1 MAAFAYRLRAAPRP
15 TSVDDYRRRAR
26 RRVPRMAWA
35 YLDRGAES
43 ETTLAANRRAFA
55 RWALRQS
62 VLTGVESVRTGVEVG
77 GVPLALPILLAPTGL
92 SGLAH
97 ASGEPA
103 LARAAERAGTRAV
116 VSTAASYSIEEVA
129 AATGQDHFF
138 QLYPGPAGTDLT
150 ERFIDRARQ
159 AGYAGLMVT
168 VDTPAIGNREA
179 ERRAGM
185 GATPALTPAAVLDAA
200 LRPAW
205 TYRYLREGRVV
216 ARNFVEAAGAR
227 AGVEAVKQ
235 HAKVVRPD
243 MVWDDLA
250 RMRERW
256 DGAFMVKGILDP
268 DDAEKAAAIGADG
281 IVVSNHG
288 GRQLDGAP
296 ATLDTLPA
304 IAARAGDRLTILLD
318 GGVRRGADV
327 VKALC
332 LGADAVM
339 IGRPALYGLAAEGQ
353 TGVEGV
359 LAILRDELETT
370 MVLMGVGSITE
381 LDPHHLIPADAAL
394 TASDGEAGASDG

>member
-1 MAAFAYRLRAAPRP
+1 MAAFSYRLRAAPRP

-35 YLDRGAES
+35 YIDRGAET
-43 ETTLAANRRAFA
+43 EATLAANRSAFS
-55 RWALRQS
+55 RWSLRQR
-62 VLTGVESVRTGVEVG
+62 VLTGVEEPRLDPEIG
-77 GVPLALPILLAPTGL
+77 GVPLSMPILLAPTGL

-129 AATGQDHFF
+129 ESTRERHFF

-150 ERFIDRARQ
+150 ERFIDRARE

-168 VDTPAIGNREA
+168 VDTPAIGNRDA

-185 GATPALTPAAVLDAA
+185 GATPVLTPAAVLDAA

-205 TYRYLREGRVV
+205 TLGYLREGRIV
-216 ARNFVEAAGAR
+216 ARNFVEATGAR
-227 AGVEAVKQ
+227 AGVEAVKKHQ
-235 HAKVVRPD
+235 KVVRPD

-268 DDAEKAAAIGADG
+268 DDAEQAVAIGADAV
-281 IVVSNHG
+281 VVSNHG

-296 ATLDTLPA
+296 ATLDALPA
-304 IAARAGDRLTILLD
+304 IADRVGDRTTVILD

-339 IGRPALYGLAAEGQ
+339 IGRPALYGLATAGQ
-353 TGVEGV
+353 SGVEGV
-359 LAILRDELETT
+359 LDILRTELETT
-370 MVLMGVGSITE
+370 LTLMGVPSTTALGPE
-381 LDPHHLIPADAAL
+381 HLLP
-394 TASDGEAGASDG
+394 TK

>member
-1 MAAFAYRLRAAPRP
+1 MTAFAYRLRAAPRP
-15 TSVDDYRRRAR
+15 TSVNDYRRRAR

-35 YLDRGAES
+35 YIDRGAET
-43 ETTLAANRRAFA
+43 ETTLAANRSAFA
-55 RWALRQS
+55 RWSLRQR
-62 VLTGVESVRTGVEVG
+62 VLTGVEEPRLAAKVG
-77 GVPLALPILLAPTGL
+77 GVPLSMPILLAPTGL
-92 SGLAH
+92 SGMAH

-103 LARAAERAGTRAV
+103 LVRAAERAGTRAV

-129 AATGQDHFF
+129 TAAGERHFF

-168 VDTPAIGNREA
+168 VDTPAIGNRDA

-185 GATPALTPAAVLDAA
+185 GVTPVLTPAAVLDAA

-205 TYRYLREGRVV
+205 TLGYLREGRVV
-216 ARNFVEAAGAR
+216 ARNFVEATGAR
-227 AGVEAVKQ
+227 AGVEAVKK

-256 DGAFMVKGILDP
+256 DGSFIVKGILDA
-268 DDAEKAAAIGADG
+268 DDGEQAVALGADA

-296 ATLDTLPA
+296 ATLDALPP
-304 IAARAGDRLTILLD
+304 IAARVGDRITVILD

-339 IGRPALYGLAAEGQ
+339 IGRPALYGLATAGQ
-353 TGVEGV
+353 SGVEGV
-359 LAILRDELETT
+359 LEILRAELETT
-370 MVLMGVGSITE
+370 LTLMGVASVTD
-381 LDPHHLIPADAAL
+381 LTRDHLLPL
-394 TASDGEAGASDG
+394 R

>member
-1 MAAFAYRLRAAPRP
+1 MAAFDYRLRAARRP
-15 TSVDDYRRRAR
+15 VSVEDYRRRAR

-43 ETTLAANRRAFA
+43 ETTTAANRRAFS
-55 RWALRQS
+55 RWALRQR
-62 VLTGVESVRTGVEVG
+62 VLTGVGSARLEVDVAG
-77 GVPLALPILLAPTGL
+77 TPLVMPVLLAPTGL

-129 AATGQDHFF
+129 AAARERHFF

-150 ERFIDRARQ
+150 ERFIDRARGS
-159 AGYAGLMVT
+159 GYAGLMVT

-185 GATPALTPAAVLDAA
+185 GATPVITPAAVLDALA
-200 LRPAW
+200 RPAW

-243 MVWDDLA
+243 MVWDDVA

-268 DDAEKAAAIGADG
+268 DDAERAAEIGADA

-288 GRQLDGAP
+288 GRQLDGAL
-296 ATLDTLPA
+296 ATLDALPP
-304 IAARAGDRLTILLD
+304 IADRVGERLTVILD

-332 LGADAVM
+332 LGASAVM
-339 IGRPALYGLAAEGQ
+339 IGRPALYGLAAAGQ
-353 TGVEGV
+353 AGAEGV
-359 LAILRDELETT
+359 LEILRAEMETT
-370 MVLMGVGSITE
+370 MVLMGVGSVAD
-381 LDPHHLIPADAAL
+381 LDRSCLLPAEAPRAAR
-394 TASDGEAGASDG
+394 

>member
-15 TSVDDYRRRAR
+15 TSVEDYGRRAR

-35 YLDRGAES
+35 YIDRGAES

-55 RWALRQS
+55 RWSLRQR
-62 VLTGVESVRTGVEVG
+62 VLTGVESPRLDAEVG
-77 GVPLALPILLAPTGL
+77 GVPLSMPILLAPTGL

-103 LARAAERAGTRAV
+103 LARAAGRAGTRAV

-129 AATGQDHFF
+129 AAARERHFF
-138 QLYPGPAGTDLT
+138 QLYPGPDGTDLT
-150 ERFIDRARQ
+150 ERFIDRARR

-185 GATPALTPAAVLDAA
+185 GATPVLTPAAVLDAA

-205 TYRYLREGRVV
+205 ALGYLRQGRVV

-256 DGAFMVKGILDP
+256 DGAFAVKGILDP
-268 DDAEKAAAIGADG
+268 DDAEKAAALGADA

-296 ATLDTLPA
+296 ATLDALPA
-304 IAARAGDRLTILLD
+304 IVARVGDRATVVLD
-318 GGVRRGADV
+318 GGVRRGTDV

-353 TGVEGV
+353 AGVEAV
-359 LAILRDELETT
+359 LEILRAELTT
-370 MVLMGVGSITE
+370 ALTLMGVASV
-381 LDPHHLIPADAAL
+381 ADL
-394 TASDGEAGASDG
+394 SLEDLLL

>member
-1 MAAFAYRLRAAPRP
+1 MAAFSYRLRAAPRP
-15 TSVDDYRRRAR
+15 TSVADYRRRAR

-43 ETTLAANRRAFA
+43 ETTLASNRSAFG
-55 RWALRQS
+55 RWALRQR
-62 VLTGVESVRTGVEVG
+62 VLTGVEGPRLGVEIAG
-77 GVPLALPILLAPTGL
+77 APLSMPVLLAPTGL

-103 LARAAERAGTRAV
+103 LARAAEKAGTRAV
-116 VSTAASYSIEEVA
+116 ISTAASYSIEEVA
-129 AATGQDHFF
+129 EATHERHFF

-150 ERFIDRARQ
+150 ERFIDRARR

-185 GATPALTPAAVLDAA
+185 GATPVVTPAAVLDAL

-205 TYRYLREGRVV
+205 TYDYLREGRVV
-216 ARNFVEAAGAR
+216 ARNFVDAAGAR
-227 AGVEAVKQ
+227 AGVEAVKR

-250 RMRERW
+250 RMREGW

-268 DDAEKAAAIGADG
+268 DDAERALAIGADA

-296 ATLDTLPA
+296 ATLDALPA
-304 IAARAGDRLTILLD
+304 IADRVGDRLTIILD

-327 VKALC
+327 VKALA

-353 TGVEGV
+353 RGVEGV
-359 LAILRDELETT
+359 LEILRTELETT
-370 MVLMGVGSITE
+370 MTLMGVGSAGE
-381 LDPHHLIPADAAL
+381 LGREHLLP
-394 TASDGEAGASDG
+394 AGAT

>member
-15 TSVDDYRRRAR
+15 TSVEDYRRRAR

-35 YLDRGAES
+35 YIDRGAES
-43 ETTLAANRRAFA
+43 EATLAANRRAFA
-55 RWALRQS
+55 RWALRQR
-62 VLTGVESVRTGVEVG
+62 VLTGVEAPRLETDLG
-77 GVPLALPILLAPTGL
+77 GVPLSMPILLAPTGL
-92 SGLAH
+92 SGIAH

-103 LARAAERAGTRAV
+103 LVRAAERAGTRAV

-129 AATGQDHFF
+129 AAARERHFF

-150 ERFIDRARQ
+150 ERFIDRARR

-185 GATPALTPAAVLDAA
+185 GATPVLTPAAVLDAA

-205 TYRYLREGRVV
+205 TLGYLRHGRVV

-243 MVWDDLA
+243 IVWDDLA

-256 DGAFMVKGILDP
+256 EGAFMVKGILDP
-268 DDAEKAAAIGADG
+268 GDAEKAAALGADA

-296 ATLDTLPA
+296 ATLDALPA
-304 IAARAGDRLTILLD
+304 IAARVGGRTTVILD
-318 GGVRRGADV
+318 GGIRRGTDV

-339 IGRPALYGLAAEGQ
+339 IGRPALYGLAAEGRS
-353 TGVEGV
+353 GVESI
-359 LAILRDELETT
+359 LAILRAELATALT
-370 MVLMGVGSITE
+370 LMGVAATADLGRAQ
-381 LDPHHLIPADAAL
+381 LLPAA
-394 TASDGEAGASDG
+394 

>member
-35 YLDRGAES
+35 YIDRGAET
-43 ETTLAANRRAFA
+43 ETTLAANRSAFA
-55 RWALRQS
+55 RWSLRQR
-62 VLTGVESVRTGVEVG
+62 VLTGVEEPRLGTEVA
-77 GVPLALPILLAPTGL
+77 GVPLSMPILLAPTGL

-129 AATGQDHFF
+129 AAAGKRHFF

-150 ERFIDRARQ
+150 ERFIDRARE

-168 VDTPAIGNREA
+168 VDTPAIGNRDA

-185 GATPALTPAAVLDAA
+185 GATPVLTPASVLDAA

-205 TYRYLREGRVV
+205 TLGYLREGRIV
-216 ARNFVEAAGAR
+216 ARNFVEATGAR
-227 AGVEAVKQ
+227 AGVEAVKK

-256 DGAFMVKGILDP
+256 A
-268 DDAEKAAAIGADG
+268 DA

-296 ATLDTLPA
+296 ATLDALPA
-304 IAARAGDRLTILLD
+304 IADRVGDRGTVILD

-339 IGRPALYGLAAEGQ
+339 IGRPALYGLATAGQ
-353 TGVEGV
+353 SGVESV
-359 LAILRDELETT
+359 LEILRAELETT
-370 MVLMGVGSITE
+370 LTLMGVASVADLGR
-381 LDPHHLIPADAAL
+381 DHLLPA
-394 TASDGEAGASDG
+394 

>member
-1 MAAFAYRLRAAPRP
+1 MAAFAYGLRAAPRP

-35 YLDRGAES
+35 YIDRGAET
-43 ETTLAANRRAFA
+43 ETTLAANRRAFG
-55 RWALRQS
+55 RWSLRQR
-62 VLTGVESVRTGVEVG
+62 VLTGVESPRLGSAIG
-77 GVPLALPILLAPTGL
+77 GVPLSMPILLAPTGL

-116 VSTAASYSIEEVA
+116 ISTAASYSIEEVA
-129 AATGQDHFF
+129 AAARERHFF
-138 QLYPGPAGTDLT
+138 QLYPGAAGTDLT

-168 VDTPAIGNREA
+168 VDTPAIGNRDA

-185 GATPALTPAAVLDAA
+185 GATPVLTPAAVLDA
-200 LRPAW
+200 LVRPAW
-205 TYRYLREGRVV
+205 TLGYLREGRVV
-216 ARNFVEAAGAR
+216 ARNFVEATGAR

-256 DGAFMVKGILDP
+256 DGAFMIKGILDP
-268 DDAEKAAAIGADG
+268 DDAEKAAALGADA

-296 ATLDTLPA
+296 ATLDALPV
-304 IAARAGDRLTILLD
+304 IAARVGDRLTVILD
-318 GGVRRGADV
+318 GGVRRGTDV

-339 IGRPALYGLAAEGQ
+339 IGRPALYGLASTGQ
-353 TGVEGV
+353 SGVEGV
-359 LAILRDELETT
+359 LEILRAELETT
-370 MVLMGVGSITE
+370 MVLMGVATVAD
-381 LDPHHLIPADAAL
+381 LDRTHLLPA
-394 TASDGEAGASDG
+394 

>member
-1 MAAFAYRLRAAPRP
+1 MAAFAYRLRAAPTP
-15 TSVDDYRRRAR
+15 TSVEDYRRRAR

-35 YLDRGAES
+35 YIDRGAES
-43 ETTLAANRRAFA
+43 EATLAANRTAFG
-55 RWALRQS
+55 RWALRQR
-62 VLTGVESVRTGVEVG
+62 VLTGVEEPRLATELA
-77 GVPLALPILLAPTGL
+77 GVPLSMPILLAPTGL

-129 AATGQDHFF
+129 RSTRERHLF

-150 ERFIDRARQ
+150 ERFIDRARD

-185 GATPALTPAAVLDAA
+185 GAPPVLTPAAVLDAA
-200 LRPAW
+200 LRPGW
-205 TYRYLREGRVV
+205 TLGYLREGRVV
-216 ARNFVEAAGAR
+216 PRNFVEATGAR
-227 AGVEAVKQ
+227 AGVEGVEE
-235 HAKVVRPD
+235 HRKVVRPD

-256 DGAFMVKGILDP
+256 AGAFMVKGVL
-268 DDAEKAAAIGADG
+268 DAEDAARALVLGADA

-296 ATLDTLPA
+296 ATLDALPA
-304 IAARAGDRLTILLD
+304 IAERVGGRLAVILD
-318 GGVRRGADV
+318 GGVRRGTDV
-327 VKALC
+327 VKALAV
-332 LGADAVM
+332 GADAVM
-339 IGRPALYGLAAEGQ
+339 IGRPALYGLATAGQ
-353 TGVEGV
+353 SGVEGV
-359 LAILRDELETT
+359 LEILRAELTT
-370 MVLMGVGSITE
+370 TLTLMGVPSVADLTPE
-381 LDPHHLIPADAAL
+381 HLLPA
-394 TASDGEAGASDG
+394 

>member
-1 MAAFAYRLRAAPRP
+1 VAAFAYRLRAAPRP

-35 YLDRGAES
+35 YIDRGAET
-43 ETTLAANRRAFA
+43 ETTMAANRSAFA
-55 RWALRQS
+55 RWSLRQR
-62 VLTGVESVRTGVEVG
+62 VLTGVEEPRLAAEVG
-77 GVPLALPILLAPTGL
+77 GVPLSMPILLAPTGL

-129 AATGQDHFF
+129 TATGERHFF

-168 VDTPAIGNREA
+168 VDTPAIGNRDA

-185 GATPALTPAAVLDAA
+185 GATPVLTPAAVLDAA

-205 TYRYLREGRVV
+205 TLGYLREGRIV
-216 ARNFVEAAGAR
+216 ARNFVEATGAR
-227 AGVEAVKQ
+227 AGVEAVKK

-268 DDAEKAAAIGADG
+268 DDAERAVALGADA

-296 ATLDTLPA
+296 ATLDALPA
-304 IAARAGDRLTILLD
+304 IAARVGDRITVTLD
-318 GGVRRGADV
+318 GGVRRGTDV

-339 IGRPALYGLAAEGQ
+339 IGRPALYGLATAGQ
-353 TGVEGV
+353 SGVEGV
-359 LAILRDELETT
+359 LEILRAELETT
-370 MVLMGVGSITE
+370 LTLMGVPSTTS
-381 LDPHHLIPADAAL
+381 LTRDHLLPAA
-394 TASDGEAGASDG
+394 

>member
-1 MAAFAYRLRAAPRP
+1 MAAFACRLRAAPRP

-26 RRVPRMAWA
+26 RRVPRMAWT
-35 YLDRGAES
+35 YIDRGAET
-43 ETTLAANRRAFA
+43 EATLAANRRAFG
-55 RWALRQS
+55 RWSLRQR
-62 VLTGVESVRTGVEVG
+62 VLTGVEAPQLGVEVG
-77 GVPLALPILLAPTGL
+77 GVPLSMPILLAPTGL

-129 AATGQDHFF
+129 SAAGERHFF

-168 VDTPAIGNREA
+168 VDTPAIGNRDA

-185 GATPALTPAAVLDAA
+185 GATPVLTPAAVLDA
-200 LRPAW
+200 LVRPAW
-205 TYRYLREGRVV
+205 TLGYLREGRVV
-216 ARNFVEAAGAR
+216 ARNFVEATGAR

-250 RMRERW
+250 RMREAW
-256 DGAFMVKGILDP
+256 DGPFMVKGILDP
-268 DDAEKAAAIGADG
+268 DDADQAAAIGADA

-296 ATLDTLPA
+296 ATLDALPE
-304 IAARAGDRLTILLD
+304 IAARVGDRLTVILD
-318 GGVRRGADV
+318 GGVRRGTDA

-339 IGRPALYGLAAEGQ
+339 IGRPALYGLATAGQ
-353 TGVEGV
+353 SGVEGV
-359 LAILRDELETT
+359 LEILRAELETT
-370 MVLMGVGSITE
+370 LTLMGVASVAD
-381 LDPHHLIPADAAL
+381 LDRDHLLPPA
-394 TASDGEAGASDG
+394 

>member
-1 MAAFAYRLRAAPRP
+1 MAAFAYRLRASPRP

-26 RRVPRMAWA
+26 RRVPRMVWA
-35 YLDRGAES
+35 YIDRGAET
-43 ETTLAANRRAFA
+43 EATLAANRSAFS
-55 RWALRQS
+55 RWSLRQR
-62 VLTGVESVRTGVEVG
+62 VLTGVEEPRLAAEVG
-77 GVPLALPILLAPTGL
+77 GVPLSMPILLAPTGL

-129 AATGQDHFF
+129 AATAERQFF

-150 ERFIDRARQ
+150 ERFIDRARE

-168 VDTPAIGNREA
+168 VDTPAIGNRDA

-185 GATPALTPAAVLDAA
+185 GATPVLTPAAILDAA

-205 TYRYLREGRVV
+205 TLGYLREGRIV
-216 ARNFVEAAGAR
+216 ARNFVEATGAR
-227 AGVEAVKQ
+227 AGVEAVKE

-268 DDAEKAAAIGADG
+268 DDAEQAVAVGADA

-296 ATLDTLPA
+296 ATLDALPA
-304 IAARAGDRLTILLD
+304 IADRVGDRITVILD

-339 IGRPALYGLAAEGQ
+339 IGRPALYGLATAGQ
-353 TGVEGV
+353 SGVEGV
-359 LAILRDELETT
+359 LEILRTELETT
-370 MVLMGVGSITE
+370 LTLMGVASTTD
-381 LDPHHLIPADAAL
+381 LTPAHLLP
-394 TASDGEAGASDG
+394 TG

>member
-1 MAAFAYRLRAAPRP
+1 MGNQIAFRLRAAPRP

-35 YLDRGAES
+35 YIDRGAET
-43 ETTLAANRRAFA
+43 EATLAANRSAFS
-55 RWALRQS
+55 RWALRQR
-62 VLTGVESVRTGVEVG
+62 VLTGVEEPRLATAVA
-77 GVPLALPILLAPTGL
+77 GVPLSMPIMLAPTGL

-129 AATGQDHFF
+129 AATAERHFF

-150 ERFIDRARQ
+150 ERFIDRARD

-168 VDTPAIGNREA
+168 VDTPAIGNRDA

-185 GATPALTPAAVLDAA
+185 GATPVLTPAAVLDAA

-205 TYRYLREGRVV
+205 TLGYLREGRIV
-216 ARNFVEAAGAR
+216 ARNFVEATGAR
-227 AGVEAVKQ
+227 AGVEAVKKHQ
-235 HAKVVRPD
+235 KVVRPD

-268 DDAEKAAAIGADG
+268 DDAERAVAIGADA

-288 GRQLDGAP
+288 GRQLDGAQ
-296 ATLDTLPA
+296 ATLDALPA
-304 IAARAGDRLTILLD
+304 IADRVGGRLTVILD
-318 GGVRRGADV
+318 GGIRRGTDV
-327 VKALC
+327 VKALA
-332 LGADAVM
+332 LGADATM
-339 IGRPALYGLAAEGQ
+339 IGRPALYGLATAGQ
-353 TGVEGV
+353 SGVEGV
-359 LAILRDELETT
+359 LEILRAELTT
-370 MVLMGVGSITE
+370 TLTLMGVAAVDE
-381 LDPHHLIPADAAL
+381 LDRGHLLPA
-394 TASDGEAGASDG
+394 

>member
-1 MAAFAYRLRAAPRP
+1 VSAFDYRLRAAPHP
-15 TSVDDYRRRAR
+15 TSVEDYRRRAR

-35 YLDRGAES
+35 YIDRGAET
-43 ETTLAANRRAFA
+43 EATLAANRDAFA
-55 RWALRQS
+55 RWALRQR
-62 VLTGVESVRTGVEVG
+62 VLTGVESPRLEARVG
-77 GVPLALPILLAPTGL
+77 DVPLSLPILLAPTGL

-103 LARAAERAGTRAV
+103 LTRAAERAGTRAV

-129 AATGQDHFF
+129 ARSEERHFF

-150 ERFIDRARQ
+150 ERFIDRARA

-168 VDTPAIGNREA
+168 VDTPAIGNRDA

-185 GATPALTPAAVLDAA
+185 GARPVLTPAAVLDAA

-205 TYRYLREGRVV
+205 TLGYLREGRIVP
-216 ARNFVEAAGAR
+216 RNFVEATGAR
-227 AGVEAVKQ
+227 AGVEGVKE
-235 HAKVVRPD
+235 HRKVVRPD

-256 DGAFMVKGILDP
+256 DGPFMVKGILDP
-268 DDAEKAAAIGADG
+268 DDAERAVAIGADAIG
-281 IVVSNHG
+281 VSNHG

-296 ATLDTLPA
+296 ATLDALPA
-304 IAARAGDRLTILLD
+304 IAARVGGRATVLLD
-318 GGVRRGADV
+318 GGVRRGTDV

-339 IGRPALYGLAAEGQ
+339 IGRPALYGLATAGQ
-353 TGVEGV
+353 SGVEGV
-359 LAILRDELETT
+359 LEILRAELETT
-370 MVLMGVGSITE
+370 LILMGVEAVADLGR
-381 LDPHHLIPADAAL
+381 DHLLPA
-394 TASDGEAGASDG
+394 

>member
-1 MAAFAYRLRAAPRP
+1 MPTFAYRLRAAPQP
-15 TSVDDYRRRAR
+15 TSVEDYRRRAR

-35 YLDRGAES
+35 YIDRGAET
-43 ETTLAANRRAFA
+43 EATLATNRSAFA
-55 RWALRQS
+55 RWSLRQR
-62 VLTGVESVRTGVEVG
+62 VLTGVESPRLGTEVV
-77 GVPLALPILLAPTGL
+77 GVPLSMPILLAPTGL

-129 AATGQDHFF
+129 AAAGERHFF

-150 ERFIDRARQ
+150 ERFIDRARE

-168 VDTPAIGNREA
+168 VDSPAIGNREA

-185 GATPALTPAAVLDAA
+185 GAQPVLTPAAVLDA
-200 LRPAW
+200 LIRPAW
-205 TYRYLREGRVV
+205 TLGYLREGRVV
-216 ARNFVEAAGAR
+216 ARNFVDASGAR

-235 HAKVVRPD
+235 HTKVVRPD
-243 MVWDDLA
+243 MVWDDVA

-256 DGAFMVKGILDP
+256 DGPFMVKGILDP
-268 DDAEKAAAIGADG
+268 DDAEKATALGADA

-296 ATLDTLPA
+296 ATLDALPA
-304 IAARAGDRLTILLD
+304 IAARVADRTTLILD
-318 GGVRRGADV
+318 GGIRRGTDV

-339 IGRPALYGLAAEGQ
+339 IGRPALYGLATAGQ
-353 TGVEGV
+353 SGVEGV
-359 LAILRDELETT
+359 LEILRTELVTT
-370 MVLMGVGSITE
+370 LTLMGVPSV
-381 LDPHHLIPADAAL
+381 AAL
-394 TASDGEAGASDG
+394 GRAHLLPAA

>member
-1 MAAFAYRLRAAPRP
+1 MAAFDYRLRAAAHP

-35 YLDRGAES
+35 YIDRGAET
-43 ETTLAANRRAFA
+43 EATLAANRSAFA
-55 RWALRQS
+55 RWSLRQR
-62 VLTGVESVRTGVEVG
+62 VLTGVEEPRLAAEVG
-77 GVPLALPILLAPTGL
+77 GVPLSMPILLAPTGL

-129 AATGQDHFF
+129 ERSGARHFF

-150 ERFIDRARQ
+150 ERFIDRARA

-185 GATPALTPAAVLDAA
+185 GAKPALTPAAVLDAA

-205 TYRYLREGRVV
+205 TLGYLREGRIV
-216 ARNFVEAAGAR
+216 ARNFVEATGAR
-227 AGVEAVKQ
+227 AGVEAVKE
-235 HAKVVRPD
+235 HRKVVRPD

-256 DGAFMVKGILDP
+256 DGPFMVKGILDP
-268 DDAEKAAAIGADG
+268 DDGERAIAIGADG

-296 ATLDTLPA
+296 ATLDALPA
-304 IAARAGDRLTILLD
+304 IAAAVGGRATILLD
-318 GGVRRGADV
+318 GGVRRGTDV
-327 VKALC
+327 VKALA

-339 IGRPALYGLAAEGQ
+339 IGRPALYGLATAGQ
-353 TGVEGV
+353 SGVEGV
-359 LAILRDELETT
+359 LEILRTELETT
-370 MVLMGVGSITE
+370 LTLMGVAAVADLGR
-381 LDPHHLIPADAAL
+381 DHLLPAE
-394 TASDGEAGASDG
+394 SR